1 MNLEVGEIM
10 DSCRSSGS
18 GSAGDL
24 TREKVMNM
32 GVTESEF
39 LLMFPANTPTRTDGH
54 NPNTFTLSCGY
65 VPKIEDDY

>member
-1 MNLEVGEIM
+1 MTLEVGEIM

-18 GSAGDL
+18 G
-24 TREKVMNM
+24 REKVMNM

-39 LLMFPANTPTRTDGH
+39 LLTFSANTPTRTDGH